1 MSSGWAPD
9 VERVAVFLRTAG
21 AEARIEEVAAGTATA
36 AEAADAIGS
45 TLGQIVKTLALVAD
59 STPLVALVPGDRR
72 IDTGKV
78 AKLMGARRVRIAD
91 AETVVALT
99 GFAPGGVAPFPL
111 PNVSE
116 VLVERRLLRH
126 AIVWAGAGSSTHL
139 VRLAPLELVRLT
151 AGRVEDLVVES
162 A

>member
-1 MSSGWAPD
+1 MSSGWPPE
-9 VERVAVFLRTAG
+9 VERVAAFLRTTG
-21 AEARIEEVAAGTATA
+21 AEARIEEVSEGSATATA
-36 AEAADAIGS
+36 AADAIGS

-59 STPLVALVPGDRR
+59 ASPLVALVPGDRR

-78 AKLMGARRVRIAD
+78 ARLMGARRVRIAD
-91 AETVVALT
+91 ADAVVELT

-111 PNVSE
+111 PKVAD
-116 VLVERRLLRH
+116 VLVDRRLLRH
-126 AIVWAGAGSSTHL
+126 PVVWAGAGTAQHL

-151 AGRVEDLVVES
+151 AGRVEDLVLES